1 MGMTLIAAMA
11 LLLQTEE
18 LPRRS
23 PTYEGLAWLV
33 THQRDD
39 GSWGA
44 PPLACVCRHVA
55 TPEPGDLES
64 TAWVLLALEGAG
76 FSELSQGKMKGRD
89 VGAGVRSGLEWLISK
104 QDADGAFDKH
114 NAAAN
119 ALATLV

>member
-55 TPEPGDLES
+55 TPEPGDIHRLG
-64 TAWVLLALEGAG
+64 APRPGGCRLLGAFPGQDEGPRRRRRRPLGAG
-76 FSELSQGKMKGRD
+76 MADLKAGR
-89 VGAGVRSGLEWLISK
+89 RRR
-104 QDADGAFDKH
+104 FR
-114 NAAAN
+114 
-119 ALATLV
+119 